1 VALDARNGRPVVRPD
16 RSTLVNTATAAPP
29 PASIETLALPIDGL
43 SEAEVRIG
51 FGGGELTIHQ
61 AEPGMLISGTFEE
74 GVTLREYGPGRIRL
88 EPRDPARPLVT
99 WAPVHWNFGITG
111 EIPVDLR
118 LDTGANRAVVDLAAL
133 RVRRLELH
141 TGASETVLR
150 MPTAGQTAARIECGF
165 ASVTVE
171 VPAGVAARISGSVGI
186 GALEVDHRRFPRLD
200 GGWSTPGFETA
211 ADRIDISV
219 SGGFGTVKV
228 I

>member
-1 VALDARNGRPVVRPD
+1 
-16 RSTLVNTATAAPP
+16 
-29 PASIETLALPIDGL
+29 
-43 SEAEVRIG
+43 
-51 FGGGELTIHQ
+51 
-61 AEPGMLISGTFEE
+61 
-74 GVTLREYGPGRIRL
+74 
-88 EPRDPARPLVT
+88 
-99 WAPVHWNFGITG
+99 
-111 EIPVDLR
+111 
-118 LDTGANRAVVDLAAL
+118 
-133 RVRRLELH
+133 
-141 TGASETVLR
+141 